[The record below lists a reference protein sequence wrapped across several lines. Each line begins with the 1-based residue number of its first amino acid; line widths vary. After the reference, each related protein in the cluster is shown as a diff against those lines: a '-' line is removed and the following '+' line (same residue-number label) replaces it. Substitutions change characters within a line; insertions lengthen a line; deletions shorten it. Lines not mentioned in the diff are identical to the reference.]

1 MSDKIKLSFALLA
14 LLLLMG
20 VVGRMDYEDAK
31 LEEALYCDNV
41 RTGVWPDYEGTYKK
55 ICETGEKALGEVNRS
70 K

>member
-1 MSDKIKLSFALLA
+1 MSDKIKGFFVMLA

-31 LEEALYCDNV
+31 LEEAAYCHNV
-41 RTGVWPDYEGTYKK
+41 KTGVWPDYENIYKE
-55 ICETGEKALGEVNRS
+55 ICENGEKALDVAEAS